1 MKNTRKK
8 KEVRT
13 MKNNKLL
20 KEYRKISFQVFMA
33 NYDKRSKDYDLI
45 NKCNDQMVKIER
57 QLKEQGIDLH

>member
-1 MKNTRKK
+1 
-8 KEVRT
+8 

-33 NYDKRSKDYDLI
+33 NYDKRNKDYDLI
-45 NKCNDQMVKIER
+45 NKYNDQMVEIER

>member
-1 MKNTRKK
+1 
-8 KEVRT
+8 

-45 NKCNDQMVKIER
+45 NKCNDQMVEIER

>member
-1 MKNTRKK
+1 MKNIEKK

-33 NYDKRSKDYDLI
+33 NYDKRNKDYDLI
-45 NKCNDQMVKIER
+45 NKYNDQMVEIER